1 MISVI
6 EGAGRDTDRAQ
17 DLADAIMAA
26 VEEHAQGM
34 RLAVVIG
41 TLELVKMTIVLE
53 SEG

>member
-1 MISVI
+1 MQVI

-17 DLADAIMAA
+17 DLGDAIMAA

-34 RLAVVIG
+34 SLAAVIG
-41 TLELVKMTIVLE
+41 ALELVKMTIVLE